1 MLNFTRSA
9 SFQTSSSSISCAI
22 GVVDCTLRQA
32 INCTTKDTATM
43 TKICLKHTHIKRK
56 DSLETR
62 AELAILR
69 TYVENQAILE
79 PTNLY
84 PASKCKQSIEKGSES
99 CFWTHIFTFLCDY
112 YHFFSFF
119 CNDANTVGSNCY
131 NRLQFVKETQISS
144 VSNTEPTVKL
154 CGP

>member
-9 SFQTSSSSISCAI
+9 SFQTSSSSISCVI

-32 INCTTKDTATM
+32 INCTTKDT
-43 TKICLKHTHIKRK
+43 
-56 DSLETR
+56 LETR